1 MAFLR
6 VKDGRSNEVRDIA
19 IRKPLV
25 LIGRAEGN
33 DVVLDDAS
41 LAPTHANL
49 LRKGNHFTVS
59 VLDRASTFEFEGR
72 RARSTDVRVGEE
84 VTFGRY
90 TVLLMEGETRTESRT
105 GQASGSP
112 LGEVSQLKKLV
123 EFSRAI
129 AAEPSLERTFE
140 ALLSS
145 VVAVSGAEK
154 GFLIVLRDGER
165 HLAASHNVGKETLD
179 LSRVSDSIVDRVLRD
194 RQSLIVSDAMRD
206 AEFASARSVM
216 ELKLSS
222 VMCVPLAY
230 RNELLG
236 VLYLGNDNVRNLFAQ
251 GDLVLLEVFA
261 AQAAVILHAAIR
273 LDELV
278 LANKNLRDHLRNA
291 GQGGIIGSSGPMKD
305 VFRLLKRVGP
315 ADVSVLVTG
324 ETGTGK
330 ELVAKELHRLSPRA
344 SKAFISLNC
353 GAIPEHL
360 LESELFGYRKGAF
373 TGAVSDKIGKFEAAE
388 GGSIFLDEIGEMP
401 MALQVKLLRVLQERR
416 IERVGDVT
424 GRPLDIRVISATNK
438 NLEEEVR
445 AGNFREDLYYRLNE
459 VSLRLPPLRE
469 RGDDVLL
476 IAQSLLTRFAEQY
489 GARARGFS
497 AGALNLL
504 RAYRWPGNVRELENR
519 IKKAVIMTDRQQ
531 ITPEDLGVS
540 VGGGDTLQ
548 TLAEAEEEF
557 KMGYIKRALD
567 ENGWNKA
574 QTARVLDVDPRTV
587 FRYIEK
593 FGEG

>member
-6 VKDGRSNEVRDIA
+6 VTDSRSHEVRDIA
-19 IRKPLV
+19 LRKPLV

-59 VLDRASTFEFEGR
+59 VLDRSSTFTFEGR

-84 VTFGRY
+84 VGFGRFN
-90 TVLLMEGETRTESRT
+90 VMLMEGEAKSESRA
-105 GQASGSP
+105 GQTSASP
-112 LGEVSQLKKLV
+112 LGEVCQLKKLV

-140 ALLSS
+140 ALLSA

-179 LSRVSDSIVDRVLRD
+179 LSRVSDSIVDRVLRE
-194 RQSLIVSDAMRD
+194 RKSLIVSDAMRD

-230 RNELLG
+230 RNEMLG

-291 GQGGIIGSSGPMKD
+291 GQGGIIGSSAPMRE
-305 VFRLLKRVGP
+305 VFKLLKRVGP

-330 ELVAKELHRLSPRA
+330 ELIARELHRLSPRA
-344 SKAFISLNC
+344 SKPFISLNC

-373 TGAVSDKIGKFEAAE
+373 TGAVSDKIGKFEAAD
-388 GGSIFLDEIGEMP
+388 GGTIFLDEIGEMP
-401 MALQVKLLRVLQERR
+401 MALQVKLLRVLQERSV
-416 IERVGDVT
+416 ERVGDVR
-424 GRPLDIRVISATNK
+424 GRPLDIRVVSATNK
-438 NLEEEVR
+438 NLDEEIKN
-445 AGNFREDLYYRLNE
+445 GNFREDLFYRLNE
-459 VSLRLPPLRE
+459 VNLRLPPLRE

-504 RAYRWPGNVRELENR
+504 RSYRWPGNVRELENR

-531 ITPEDLGVS
+531 ITPDDLGVS
-540 VGGGDTLQ
+540 VGSVEALR

-557 KMGYIKRALD
+557 KMGYIRRALD

-593 FGEG
+593 FGEE

>member
-6 VKDGRSNEVRDIA
+6 VKDGRSNEVRDVA
-19 IRKPLV
+19 LRKPLV

-41 LAPTHANL
+41 LAPTHANI

-59 VLDRASTFEFEGR
+59 VVDRASTFTFEGR

-84 VTFGRY
+84 VGFGRF
-90 TVLLMEGETRTESRT
+90 TIMLMEGEVKTESRA
-105 GQASGSP
+105 GQTTASP
-112 LGEVSQLKKLV
+112 LGEVGQLKKLV

-140 ALLSS
+140 ALLVA

-179 LSRVSDSIVDRVLRD
+179 LSRVSDSIVDRVLRE

-291 GQGGIIGSSGPMKD
+291 GQGGIIGSSGPMKE
-305 VFRLLKRVGP
+305 VFKLLKRVGP

-330 ELVAKELHRLSPRA
+330 ELVAKELHRVSPRA
-344 SKAFISLNC
+344 NKAFISLNC

-373 TGAVSDKIGKFEAAE
+373 TGAVSDKIGKFEAAD
-388 GGSIFLDEIGEMP
+388 GGTIFLDEIGEMP
-401 MALQVKLLRVLQERR
+401 MALQVKLLRVLQERTV
-416 IERVGDVT
+416 ERVGDVR
-424 GRPLDIRVISATNK
+424 GRPLDIRVVSATNK
-438 NLEEEVR
+438 NLEEEIR
-445 AGNFREDLYYRLNE
+445 SGNFREDLYYRLNE
-459 VSLRLPPLRE
+459 VSLHLPPLRE

-476 IAQSLLTRFAEQY
+476 IAQGLLTRYAEQY

-504 RAYRWPGNVRELENR
+504 RSYRWPGNVRELENR

-531 ITPEDLGVS
+531 ITPDDLGVS
-540 VGGGDTLQ
+540 VGSAQVLR

-567 ENGWNKA
+567 ENSWNKA
-574 QTARVLDVDPRTV
+574 QTARLLDVDPRTI

-593 FGEG
+593 FGEE